1 MIYGGFKGFRTNSQV
16 PLTSKV
22 GTNLASG
29 KVLVAAIAQLVEHL
43 ICNQRVGS
51 SSLSGGTTFLQ
62 HKQYDSDLSPETPV
76 YGLHQEI
83 HRGYTISRLSSI

>member
-1 MIYGGFKGFRTNSQV
+1 MLV
-16 PLTSKV
+16 VSKT
-22 GTNLASG
+22 GTNLAG
-29 KVLVAAIAQLVEHL
+29 KKVSAAAIAQLVEHL

-83 HRGYTISRLSSI
+83 HRGYTFLR

>member
-1 MIYGGFKGFRTNSQV
+1 MLLV
-16 PLTSKV
+16 VSKT
-22 GTNLASG
+22 GTNLAGEKGSA
-29 KVLVAAIAQLVEHL
+29 AAIAQLVEHL

-76 YGLHQEI
+76 NGLHQEI
-83 HRGYTISRLSSI
+83 HRGYTFLR

>member
-1 MIYGGFKGFRTNSQV
+1 MV
-16 PLTSKV
+16 SKT
-22 GTNLASG
+22 GTNLASK
-29 KVLVAAIAQLVEHL
+29 KVSAAAIAQLVEHL

-76 YGLHQEI
+76 NGLHQEI
-83 HRGYTISRLSSI
+83 HRGYTFLR

>member
-1 MIYGGFKGFRTNSQV
+1 MV
-16 PLTSKV
+16 SKT
-22 GTNLASG
+22 GTNLASK
-29 KVLVAAIAQLVEHL
+29 KVSAAAIAQLVEHL

-83 HRGYTISRLSSI
+83 HRGYTFLR

>member
-1 MIYGGFKGFRTNSQV
+1 MLV
-16 PLTSKV
+16 VSKT
-22 GTNLASG
+22 GTNLATE
-29 KVLVAAIAQLVEHL
+29 KVFAAAIAQLVEHL

-83 HRGYTISRLSSI
+83 HRGYTFLR

>member
-1 MIYGGFKGFRTNSQV
+1 MV
-16 PLTSKV
+16 SKT
-22 GTNLASG
+22 GTNLATE
-29 KVLVAAIAQLVEHL
+29 KVFAAAIAQLVEHL

-83 HRGYTISRLSSI
+83 HKGNTFLR

>member
-1 MIYGGFKGFRTNSQV
+1 MV
-16 PLTSKV
+16 SKT
-22 GTNLASG
+22 GTNLASEKG
-29 KVLVAAIAQLVEHL
+29 SVAAIAQLVEHL

-83 HRGYTISRLSSI
+83 HRGYTFLR

>member
-1 MIYGGFKGFRTNSQV
+1 MLV
-16 PLTSKV
+16 VSKT
-22 GTNLASG
+22 GTNLATE
-29 KVLVAAIAQLVEHL
+29 KVLAAAIAQLVEHL

-62 HKQYDSDLSPETPV
+62 HKQYDSDLFPETPV

-83 HRGYTISRLSSI
+83 HRGYTFLR